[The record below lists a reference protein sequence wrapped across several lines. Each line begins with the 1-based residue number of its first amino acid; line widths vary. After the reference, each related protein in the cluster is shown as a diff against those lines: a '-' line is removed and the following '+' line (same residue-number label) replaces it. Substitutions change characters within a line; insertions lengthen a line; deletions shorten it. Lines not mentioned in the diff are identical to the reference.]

1 MTTKVQTAAPSGAK
15 PAKAEIKPDA
25 PQLAEL
31 QVVNDIAV
39 APVAPVAPQVE
50 PAAEPVAPPAP
61 EPAEWPCEIVVRNDS
76 RAAIVCPVSGMFSQP
91 GTQCSVLLHDADH
104 AAAVLRNIRDLAQL
118 QNVSGEV
125 VITGLPDGLVI

>member
-1 MTTKVQTAAPSGAK
+1 MITKVQTAAPAGAK

-25 PQLAEL
+25 AKLAEL
-31 QVVNDIAV
+31 QVVNDIAA
-39 APVAPVAPQVE
+39 APVAPVAPQV
-50 PAAEPVAPPAP
+50 

-104 AAAVLRNIRDLAQL
+104 AAAVLRNIRDIAQL

>member
-1 MTTKVQTAAPSGAK
+1 MTTKVHTAAPAGAK

-31 QVVNDIAV
+31 RVVNDIAA
-39 APVAPVAPQVE
+39 APIATHV
-50 PAAEPVAPPAP
+50 EPVAEPAQATAP
-61 EPAEWPCEIVVRNDS
+61 APAEWPREITVRNDS

-104 AAAVLRNIRDLAQL
+104 ASAVLHNIRDLAQL
-118 QNVSGEV
+118 QNVSGEI